1 MLRSELTSEWITRE
15 LDAVFLAYSREDV
28 QRALPLLLLMM
39 AREFGLE
46 KLEPKIR
53 TETLRVL
60 TYAGIKDDMPPE
72 EAQPKIAAYITSL
85 QVNESMLREIK
96 RVFDAHYEA
105 LTECN
110 AEKFGKMRRFQP
122 AKTAQH
128 VGEERPRDTVNG
140 EDMLRQKLQMIRL

>member
-15 LDAVFLAYSREDV
+15 LDAVFLAYSNEEV

-46 KLEPKIR
+46 KLEPKLR

-60 TYAGIKDDMPPE
+60 NYAGIKDEMTPE
-72 EAQPKIAAYITSL
+72 ETQPRIAAYIASL
-85 QVNESMLREIK
+85 NVSETMLRDIK

-105 LTECN
+105 LTESQ
-110 AEKFGKMRRFQP
+110 AEKFGKMLPFQRS
-122 AKTAQH
+122 KTAQK
-128 VGEERPRDTVNG
+128 VGEARPRDTING
-140 EDMLRQKLQMIRL
+140 EDLLRRETRMIRL